1 MMEHIALLVSI
12 LGYLFSFGH
21 TLFALGAGRF
31 QPGRFNFIAM
41 AIGAAGQGWYLAMRG
56 AAEHSCPIGNLSE
69 ILIFLSWSI
78 ALIYLVIGPSY
89 RLSLMGAFTAPLV
102 LVLQIIALLLPET
115 RRIAPVTSNPW
126 VETHAAVSLVAYGA
140 FGLACVAGLMFL
152 IQEGELKSRR
162 PAPIFHYLPPIS
174 ALSSAILRLI
184 WIGFSLLT
192 MSFAAGLLA
201 HLAVANAKFGFSTL
215 IWALYAIILIG
226 AKAGWLAGRR
236 FAVAVS
242 LTFLIALLL
251 LPVIERLSTHSTA

>member
-41 AIGAAGQGWYLAMRG
+41 AIGAAGQGWYLAIRG

-184 WIGFSLLT
+184 WFGFSLLT
-192 MSFAAGLLA
+192 LSFAAGLLA

>member
-1 MMEHIALLVSI
+1 MEHIALLI
-12 LGYLFSFGH
+12 ALLGYLFSFGH

-31 QPGRFNFIAM
+31 QPGRFNFAAM
-41 AIGAAGQGWYLAMRG
+41 AIGAAGQGWYLSMRG
-56 AAEHSCPIGNLSE
+56 ASEHACPIGNLAE

-78 ALIYLVIGPSY
+78 ALIYLVIGPTY

-102 LVLQIIALLLPET
+102 LVLQIIAILLPQTT
-115 RRIAPVTSNPW
+115 RTSPATGNPW

-152 IQEGELKSRR
+152 VQEGELKSRR

-174 ALSSAILRLI
+174 ALAKAILRLL

-192 MSFAAGLLA
+192 LSFAAGLLA
-201 HLAVANAKFGFSTL
+201 HIAVANAKFGFSTL
-215 IWALYAIILIG
+215 IWILYAIILIG

-236 FAVAVS
+236 FAIAAS

-251 LPVIERLSTHSTA
+251 LPVIERLSTHATA